1 MGRNPFALPTGTL
14 GRFAGWVM
22 SRDDRPHR
30 EAAGLLDPA
39 PGTTVCEIGFGPGQ
53 FLAVLAERDSSL
65 HLCGAD
71 PSEVMLTQ
79 ARAAAPG
86 ADLRRGTADE
96 LPFYD
101 DSAEHVAAINNVALW
116 PDRPVGLAEAH
127 RVLRPGGTLLL
138 AWHSSAAPSPVRR
151 AMAKPDPW
159 WEALL
164 AEVRAEFGNAERHDL
179 RHLTA
184 CTATDASTA

>member
-1 MGRNPFALPTGTL
+1 MARNPFALPTGTP
-14 GRFAGWVM
+14 GRLAGWVM
-22 SRDDRPHR
+22 ARSDRAHR
-30 EAAGLLDPA
+30 EAADLLAPA
-39 PGTTVCEIGFGPGQ
+39 AGATVCEVGFGPGQ
-53 FLAVLAERDSSL
+53 FLAVLAGRDPSL
-65 HLCGAD
+65 QLCGAD
-71 PSEVMLTQ
+71 PSEVMLAQ
-79 ARAAAPG
+79 ARARCPA

-101 DSAEHVAAINNVALW
+101 GSADHVAAINNVALW
-116 PDRPVGLAEAH
+116 PDRPAGLAEAR

-138 AWHSSAAPSPVRR
+138 AWHSAAAPSPLNR
-151 AMAKPDPW
+151 ALSKPAAW

-184 CTATDASTA
+184 CTATAAST